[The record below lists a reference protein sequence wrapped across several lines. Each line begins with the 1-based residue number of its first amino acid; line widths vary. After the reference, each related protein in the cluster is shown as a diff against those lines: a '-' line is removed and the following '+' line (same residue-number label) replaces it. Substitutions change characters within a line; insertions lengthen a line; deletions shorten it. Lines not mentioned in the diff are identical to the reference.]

1 MPATQKKRRP
11 KGTRRG
17 DSSGEEEDGGLQ
29 HSSRLASKKQSMN
42 VPQLSSTSFIE
53 ISVDPVLVRFAHSRI
68 RPVFSGCG
76 RSLEGTLAEI
86 RSGQTKPSD
95 LPMITVI
102 QGPCEQSQTWYF
114 SLNNR
119 RLWVLK
125 ACKEEGLLAN
135 TSGLIRVRARGP
147 KKHEVE
153 RYTLVNCA
161 NTATFLREK
170 LAAAAADGDAAN
182 NDEDAAATE
191 HTQV

>member
-1 MPATQKKRRP
+1 MPAAQKKRRP

-17 DSSGEEEDGGLQ
+17 DSSEEEDGAGSQ
-29 HSSRLASKKQSMN
+29 QSSRLAGKKQSSN
-42 VPQLSSTSFIE
+42 VSQLASTSFIE
-53 ISVDPVLVRFAHSRI
+53 MDVDPALIRFAHSRI

-86 RSGQTKPSD
+86 RAGQTKPSD

-102 QGPCEQSQTWYF
+102 QGPCEEAQTWYF

-125 ACKEEGLLAN
+125 ACKEEGLLAGK
-135 TSGLIRVRARGP
+135 SGLIRVRARGP

-153 RYTLVNCA
+153 RYTMANCA

-170 LAAAAADGDAAN
+170 QAVADTDTADNDDDAAAA
-182 NDEDAAATE
+182 ER
-191 HTQV
+191 TQV